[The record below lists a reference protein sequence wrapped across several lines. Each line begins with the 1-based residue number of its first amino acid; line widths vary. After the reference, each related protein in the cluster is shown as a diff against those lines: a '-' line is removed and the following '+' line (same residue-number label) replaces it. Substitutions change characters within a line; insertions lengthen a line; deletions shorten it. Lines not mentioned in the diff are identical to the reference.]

1 MKKALIAPT
10 AIALAVAAG
19 AGGVAATASAQSSH
33 TLTVWLMTGEI
44 STPVSNAVNAAF
56 EKEYPGWTVNVEIQ
70 QWSGISTKLITA
82 LASTSPPD
90 AMEVGNTDVAEFAAS
105 GGLEN
110 LASAKSSLPNASNW
124 LSGLSG
130 PAEYHGGL
138 YAVPLLAGDRVVVY
152 NKTMFKAAGIKSAPD
167 SLDQLIR
174 VRLSERDVRR
184 PSVSSGLRSEPRGFG
199 VVLC

>member
-1 MKKALIAPT
+1 MSGLLAQVAWYRFRATWRRRRGGYLALVLLIGL
-10 AIALAVAAG
+10 I
-19 AGGVAATASAQSSH
+19 GGVALGSLAAARRTQSSFA
-33 TLTVWLMTGEI
+33 T
-44 STPVSNAVNAAF
+44 F
-56 EKEYPGWTVNVEIQ
+56 
-70 QWSGISTKLITA
+70 

-90 AMEVGNTDVAEFAAS
+90 AMEIGNTDVAEFAAS